1 RVDDFYRLFL
11 APGVDHCG
19 NATSTGPVPTDA
31 LTALTAW
38 VEQGKAPR
46 TLSAAIKDASGTTVT
61 RELCLYPS
69 VSRYTGYG
77 DPADA
82 GSYSCAAVQS

>member
-31 LTALTAW
+31 LAALTAW

-46 TLSAAIKDASGTTVT
+46 TLSAAIKDASGKTVT
-61 RELCLYPS
+61 RNLCLYPF
-69 VSRYTGYG
+69 VSRYTGHG
-77 DPADA
+77 DQADA
-82 GSYSCAAVQS
+82 ASYRCAKSRH